1 MVGSPYTSM
10 NHQKLIADGRQEEL
24 WNELVSRNDEK
35 FIITNGSYTGTG
47 NDQDSNADG
56 LPYNHAFSIM
66 HVLTVTD
73 DTGKEHRL
81 V

>member
-24 WNELVSRNDEK
+24 WNELVSRNDDK

-73 DTGKEHRL
+73 DAGKEHRL

>member
-1 MVGSPYTSM
+1 MVGSPYTSL
-10 NHQKLIADGRQEEL
+10 NHQTLINGGRSEEL
-24 WNELVSRNDEK
+24 WTELVSKNNDK
-35 FIITNGSYTGTG
+35 YIITNGSYTGTG

-73 DTGKEHRL
+73 DAGKEHRL